1 MVGTL
6 LRSSILDHFY
16 INDPTIVN
24 NLGSVDPFF
33 GDHVL
38 VEFNFVY
45 HKTKNETVKSR
56 DWRNYSKEALNEK
69 LRSVDWNI
77 NIDNVQEFWNVFEN
91 NLIRV
96 VDEIV
101 PLTDFVGNVVKSNI
115 PKNIK
120 NKINKRNRLLKSFK
134 KSPTLGLKSK
144 ITDLNCEI
152 RSHFF
157 YKKNLL

>member
-1 MVGTL
+1 M
-6 LRSSILDHFY
+6 
-16 INDPTIVN
+16 
-24 NLGSVDPFF
+24 
-33 GDHVL
+33 
-38 VEFNFVY
+38 
-45 HKTKNETVKSR
+45 
-56 DWRNYSKEALNEK
+56 
-69 LRSVDWNI
+69 DWNI
-77 NIDNVQEFWNVFEN
+77 NIDNVQKFWNVFEN

-157 YKKNLL
+157 YKKKFAVRKGILPSNSKSLWKAVKEQKMLTIAQYLRT